1 MSSPLLEK
9 LRQTSPFSG
18 ANAAYV
24 EQLYE
29 DYLLDPDSIDPG
41 WRAHFDALPGKSA
54 TADTPHSS
62 IRQQFAE
69 QARTATSDAPCKKL
83 TPDAAEKQTAVL
95 RLINAYRVRGHQNAS
110 LDPLK
115 LRELEI
121 LDELTPEHHHLQ
133 QSDMLKEF
141 HTGSLYAPNRLPLNQ
156 IINFLK
162 EVYTQHSG
170 FEYMHITATEE
181 KRWLQKRIEGY
192 RARPVLNSD
201 DRIWLLKLLTAAEGL
216 ERYLHSRYV
225 GQKRFS
231 LEGGDSL
238 IPLLDELIQRAGK
251 ARMEEIVIGMAHRGR
266 LNVLT
271 NIVGKSPGDLFDEF
285 EGKKESHGIIIA
297 GDVKY
302 HMGFSADIETPGHA
316 IHVALGFNPSHLEI
330 ISPVIEGSVRARQMR
345 RKDLKGDKVLPVLI
359 HGDAAFAGQGVVME
373 TLQLSQARGFSTG
386 GTVHIV
392 INNQIGFTVSNPL
405 DSRSTAYCTD
415 VGKMVQAP
423 VFHVNGDDPEAVIF
437 ITRLAMDY
445 RNTFHKDVI
454 IDLVCYRRLGHNEA
468 DEPAV
473 TQPMMY
479 DKIRNHATART
490 LYAESLIAADVIT
503 PEEVQQM
510 VSDYRDALDRGEI
523 VSRPVKKGLLNPYAA
538 HWREHKGFAWSDTA
552 ETAVDA
558 NLLVELGMRLIELP
572 RDFIPHSRIK
582 RLLENRRRMAEGE
595 LLADWGYAENLAYAS
610 LLHGGE
616 NVRLCGQDSGRGT
629 FFHRHAILHNQRDGS
644 SFVPL
649 KQIAADGA
657 NFTII
662 DSLLS
667 EEAVLGFEYG
677 YAAADPETLVIWEA
691 QFGDFANVAQVV
703 IDQFITS
710 AGTKWG
716 LSCNITMLLP
726 HGQEGQG
733 AEHSSARLERF
744 LQLSAE
750 NNIQVCVP
758 TTPAQIFH
766 LLRRQV
772 IRPSRIPLIALTPKS
787 LLRHPLA
794 TSPIHELAEGGF
806 QPVISEIDPID
817 PAGVKRVIACS
828 GKVYYELLEARR
840 SRKLTDTAIIR
851 IEELYPFPREY
862 FTAAILPFVNAR
874 SLIWCQEEPQNQGAW
889 DQIKHRLV
897 NHVPNERHLYYVGR
911 CSSAAPATGYHP
923 MHEMQ
928 QETLIDDALCGNI
941 NPKMNR
947 RVPS

>member
-1 MSSPLLEK
+1 MNSPLLEK
-9 LRQTSPFSG
+9 LRRTSPFSG
-18 ANAAYV
+18 SNAAYV

-29 DYLLDPDSIDPG
+29 EYLLDPDSIDPG
-41 WRAHFDALPGKSA
+41 WREHFDALPGESA
-54 TADTPHSS
+54 TVDTPHSP

-69 QARTATSDAPCKKL
+69 QAKAAVSAVPCKKL
-83 TPDAAEKQTAVL
+83 TPDAAEKQSAVL

-121 LDELTPEHHHLQ
+121 LDELTPEHHHLL
-133 QSDMLKEF
+133 QSDMHKVF
-141 HTGSLYAPNRLPLNQ
+141 HTGSLYAPNRLPLNE
-156 IINFLK
+156 IIDFLK

-192 RARPVLNSD
+192 RARPVLDAD

-216 ERYLHSRYV
+216 ERYLHTRYV

-231 LEGGDSL
+231 LEGGESL

-251 ARMEEIVIGMAHRGR
+251 ARMEEIVVGMAHRGR

-271 NIVGKSPGDLFDEF
+271 NIVGKSPCDLFDEF

-302 HMGFSADIETPGHA
+302 HMGFSADIETPVHTV
-316 IHVALGFNPSHLEI
+316 HVALGFNPSHLEI
-330 ISPVIEGSVRARQMR
+330 IAPVIEGSVRARQVR
-345 RKDLKGDKVLPVLI
+345 RKDFKGDKVLPVLI
-359 HGDAAFAGQGVVME
+359 HGDASFAGQGVVME

-392 INNQIGFTVSNPL
+392 INNQIGFTLSNPL
-405 DSRSTAYCTD
+405 DSRSTGYCTD

-503 PEEVQQM
+503 VDKTQQM
-510 VSDYRDALDRGEI
+510 VSDYRDALDQGEI

-558 NLLVELGMRLIELP
+558 DLLVELGMRQLELP
-572 RDFIPHSRIK
+572 QDFIPHSRIK
-582 RLLENRRRMAEGE
+582 RLLKSRRRMAEGE
-595 LLADWGYAENLAYAS
+595 LLADWGYAENLAYAA
-610 LLHGGE
+610 LLHEGH

-629 FFHRHAILHNQRDGS
+629 FFHRHAILHNQRDGGS
-644 SFVPL
+644 YVPL
-649 KQIAADGA
+649 KQTAADGA

-677 YAAADPETLVIWEA
+677 YAAAAPDTLVIWEA

-716 LSCNITMLLP
+716 LSCNITLLLP

-794 TSPIHELAEGGF
+794 TSPIHEFSGGSF
-806 QPVISEIDPID
+806 QPVIGEIDPID
-817 PAGVKRVIACS
+817 PASVKRVIACC

-840 SRKLTDTAIIR
+840 SRELTDTAIIR
-851 IEELYPFPREY
+851 IEELYPFPRDC
-862 FTAAILPFVNAR
+862 FAAATRPFVNAET
-874 SLIWCQEEPQNQGAW
+874 LIWCQEEPQNQGAW
-889 DQIKHRLV
+889 DQIKHRLTWKM
-897 NHVPNERHLYYVGR
+897 PDERHLYYVGR
-911 CSSAAPATGYHP
+911 CASAAPATGYHP
-923 MHEMQ
+923 MYEMQ
-928 QETLIDDALCGNI
+928 QETLVDDALCGNI

>member
-9 LRQTSPFSG
+9 LRRTSPFSG
-18 ANAAYV
+18 ANAAYI

-41 WRAHFDALPGKSA
+41 WREHFDALPGESA
-54 TADTPHSS
+54 TVDTPHSK

-69 QARTATSDAPCKKL
+69 QAKAAANATPCKKL
-83 TPDAAEKQTAVL
+83 TPDAAEKQSAVL

-115 LRELEI
+115 LRALEV

-141 HTGSLYAPNRLPLNQ
+141 HTGSLYAPNRLPLTE
-156 IINFLK
+156 IIDFLK

-192 RARPVLNSD
+192 RARPVLDSD

-271 NIVGKSPGDLFDEF
+271 NIVGKSPCDLFDEF

-302 HMGFSADIETPGHA
+302 HMGFSADIETSGHA

-330 ISPVIEGSVRARQMR
+330 IAPVIEGSVRARQMR
-345 RKDLKGDKVLPVLI
+345 RMDFQGDKVLPVLI
-359 HGDAAFAGQGVVME
+359 HGDASFAGQGVVME

-503 PEEVQQM
+503 PDEVEQM
-510 VSDYRDALDRGEI
+510 VSDYRDALDQGEI
-523 VSRPVKKGLLNPYAA
+523 VSRPVKKGVLNPYAA
-538 HWREHKGFAWSDTA
+538 HWQEHKGFAWSDTA

-558 NLLVELGMRLIELP
+558 NLLVELGMKLIELP
-572 RDFIPHSRIK
+572 RGFIPHSRIK
-582 RLLENRRRMAEGE
+582 RLLESRRRMAESE

-610 LLHGGE
+610 LLHEGH

-644 SFVPL
+644 SYVPL
-649 KQIAADGA
+649 KQTAADGA

-716 LSCNITMLLP
+716 LSCNITLLLP

-794 TSPIHELAEGGF
+794 TSPIHDLAEGGF
-806 QPVISEIDPID
+806 QPVIGEIDPIK
-817 PAGVKRVIACS
+817 PADVKRVIACS

-840 SRKLTDTAIIR
+840 SRELTDTAIIR
-851 IEELYPFPREY
+851 IEELYPFPREH
-862 FTAAILPFVNAR
+862 FAAATLPFVNAKT
-874 SLIWCQEEPQNQGAW
+874 LIWCQEEPQNQGAW
-889 DQIKHRLV
+889 DQIKHRLTWQM
-897 NHVPNERHLYYVGR
+897 PDKRHLYYVGR

-928 QETLIDDALCGNI
+928 QETLVDDALCGNI

>member
-1 MSSPLLEK
+1 
-9 LRQTSPFSG
+9 
-18 ANAAYV
+18 
-24 EQLYE
+24 
-29 DYLLDPDSIDPG
+29 
-41 WRAHFDALPGKSA
+41 
-54 TADTPHSS
+54 
-62 IRQQFAE
+62 
-69 QARTATSDAPCKKL
+69 
-83 TPDAAEKQTAVL
+83 
-95 RLINAYRVRGHQNAS
+95 
-110 LDPLK
+110 
-115 LRELEI
+115 
-121 LDELTPEHHHLQ
+121 
-133 QSDMLKEF
+133 
-141 HTGSLYAPNRLPLNQ
+141 
-156 IINFLK
+156 
-162 EVYTQHSG
+162 
-170 FEYMHITATEE
+170 
-181 KRWLQKRIEGY
+181 
-192 RARPVLNSD
+192 
-201 DRIWLLKLLTAAEGL
+201 
-216 ERYLHSRYV
+216 
-225 GQKRFS
+225 
-231 LEGGDSL
+231 
-238 IPLLDELIQRAGK
+238 
-251 ARMEEIVIGMAHRGR
+251 MEEIVIGMAHRGR

-271 NIVGKSPGDLFDEF
+271 NIVGKSPCDLFDEF

-302 HMGFSADIETPGHA
+302 HMGFSADIETSGHT

-330 ISPVIEGSVRARQMR
+330 IAPVIEGSVRARQMR
-345 RKDLKGDKVLPVLI
+345 RMDFHGDKVLPVLL
-359 HGDAAFAGQGVVME
+359 HGDASFSGQGVVME
-373 TLQLSQARGFSTG
+373 TLQLSLARGFSTG

-445 RNTFHKDVI
+445 RNSFHKDVI

-479 DKIRNHATART
+479 DKIRNHATARA
-490 LYAESLIAADVIT
+490 LYAESLIADDIITADKA
-503 PEEVQQM
+503 QQM
-510 VSDYRDALDRGEI
+510 VNDYRDALDRGEI
-523 VSRPVKKGLLNPYAA
+523 VSRPVIKDVLNPYAA
-538 HWREHKGFAWSDTA
+538 HWREHKGFDWSDKA
-552 ETAVDA
+552 ETAVDGE
-558 NLLVELGMRLIELP
+558 LLVELGMRQLELP
-572 RDFIPHSRIK
+572 RDFIPHSRIQ
-582 RLLENRRRMAEGE
+582 RLLESRRRMAEGE
-595 LLADWGYAENLAYAS
+595 LLADWGYAENLAYAA
-610 LLHGGE
+610 LLHEGH

-629 FFHRHAILHNQRDGS
+629 FFHRHAILHNQRDGGS
-644 SFVPL
+644 YVPL
-649 KQIAADGA
+649 KQIAANGA

-667 EEAVLGFEYG
+667 EEAVLAFEYG

-710 AGTKWG
+710 GGTKWG
-716 LSCNITMLLP
+716 LSCNITLLLP

-750 NNIQVCVP
+750 KNIQVCVP

-794 TSPIHELAEGGF
+794 TSPIHEFSEGGF
-806 QPVISEIDPID
+806 QPVIGEIDPID
-817 PAGVKRVIACS
+817 PAGVNKVIACC

-840 SRKLTDTAIIR
+840 SRELTDTAIIR
-851 IEELYPFPREY
+851 IEELYPFPREH
-862 FTAAILPFVNAR
+862 FAAAILPFVNAKT
-874 SLIWCQEEPQNQGAW
+874 LIWCQEEPQNQGAW
-889 DQIKHRLV
+889 DQIKHRLTWRM
-897 NHVPNERHLYYVGR
+897 PDERLLYYVGR
-911 CSSAAPATGYHP
+911 CASAAPATGYHP

-928 QETLIDDALCGNI
+928 QETLVDDALCGNI

-947 RVPS
+947 RAPS

>member
-1 MSSPLLEK
+1 MNSPLLEK

-29 DYLLDPDSIDPG
+29 EYLLDPDSIDPG
-41 WRAHFDALPGKSA
+41 WRKHFDALSRGSA
-54 TADTPHSS
+54 TADTPHSP

-69 QARTATSDAPCKKL
+69 QAKAAASAVPCKKL
-83 TPDAAEKQTAVL
+83 TPDAAEKQVAVL

-121 LDELTPEHHHLQ
+121 LDELTPEYHHLLH
-133 QSDMLKEF
+133 SDMHKVF
-141 HTGSLYAPNRLPLNQ
+141 HTGSLYAPSRLPLNE
-156 IINFLK
+156 IIDFLK

-170 FEYMHITATEE
+170 FEYMHITSTEE

-192 RARPVLNSD
+192 RARPVLDAD

-231 LEGGDSL
+231 LEGGESL

-271 NIVGKSPGDLFDEF
+271 NIVGKSPCDLFDEF

-302 HMGFSADIETPGHA
+302 HMGFSADIETSGHA
-316 IHVALGFNPSHLEI
+316 VHVALGFNPSHLEI

-345 RKDLKGDKVLPVLI
+345 RMDFQGDKVLPVLL
-359 HGDAAFAGQGVVME
+359 HGDASFSGQGVVME

-503 PEEVQQM
+503 PNKAHQM
-510 VSDYRDALDRGEI
+510 VSDYRDALDQGEI
-523 VSRPVKKGLLNPYAA
+523 VSRPVIEGADNPYAA
-538 HWREHKGFAWSDTA
+538 HWREHKGFSWTDVA
-552 ETAVDA
+552 ETSVDSQ
-558 NLLVELGMRLIELP
+558 LLAELGMRQLELP
-572 RDFIPHSRIK
+572 RDFIPHSRIN
-582 RLLENRRRMAEGE
+582 RLLESRRRMAEGE

-610 LLHGGE
+610 LLHEGH

-644 SFVPL
+644 SYVPL

-710 AGTKWG
+710 GGTKWG
-716 LSCNITMLLP
+716 LSCNITLLLP

-794 TSPIHELAEGGF
+794 TSPIHEFSEGGF
-806 QPVISEIDPID
+806 QPVIDEIDPID
-817 PAGVKRVIACS
+817 PAGVKRVIACC

-840 SRKLTDTAIIR
+840 SRELTDTAIIR
-851 IEELYPFPREY
+851 IEELYPFPRDC
-862 FTAAILPFVNAR
+862 FAAATRPFVNAKA
-874 SLIWCQEEPQNQGAW
+874 LIWCQEEPQNQGAW

-897 NHVPNERHLYYVGR
+897 NHVANERHLYYVGR
-911 CSSAAPATGYHP
+911 CASAAPATGYHP
-923 MHEMQ
+923 MYEMQ
-928 QETLIDDALCGNI
+928 QETLVDDALCGNI

>member
-9 LRQTSPFSG
+9 LRQTSPYSG
-18 ANAAYV
+18 PNAAYI

-41 WRAHFDALPGKSA
+41 WRERFDALPGKSA
-54 TADTPHSS
+54 TIDTPHSV

-69 QARTATSDAPCKKL
+69 LVKASAGAAPCKKL
-83 TPDAAEKQTAVL
+83 TPDAAEKQVAVL
-95 RLINAYRVRGHQNAS
+95 RLINAYRVRGHQNAC

-115 LRELEI
+115 LREMEI
-121 LDELTPEHHHLQ
+121 LAELTPEHHHLQ
-133 QSDMLKEF
+133 PDDMHKVF
-141 HTGSLYAPNRLPLNQ
+141 HTGSLYAPDRMPLNE
-156 IINFLK
+156 IIDFLK
-162 EVYTQHSG
+162 LVYTQHSG
-170 FEYMHITATEE
+170 FEYMHITSTEE

-192 RARPVLNSD
+192 RARPVLDSD

-231 LEGGDSL
+231 LEGGESL

-271 NIVGKSPGDLFDEF
+271 NIVGKSPSDLFDEF

-302 HMGFSADIETPGHA
+302 HMGFSADIEASDHV

-330 ISPVIEGSVRARQMR
+330 VAPVIEGSVRARQMR
-345 RKDLKGDKVLPVLI
+345 RKDLKGDKVLAVLI
-359 HGDAAFAGQGVVME
+359 HGDASFAGQGVVME

-392 INNQIGFTVSNPL
+392 INNQIGFTVSNPY

-423 VFHVNGDDPEAVIF
+423 IFHVNGDDPEAVIF

-479 DKIRNHATART
+479 EKIRNHSTARS
-490 LYAESLIAADVIT
+490 LYAESLIEAGVIT
-503 PEEVQQM
+503 SENARQM
-510 VSDYRDALDRGEI
+510 VSGYRDALDRGEI
-523 VSRPVKKGLLNPYAA
+523 VSRPVKKGVVNPFAA
-538 HWREHKGFAWSDTA
+538 NWREHKGFSWTDFA
-552 ETAVDA
+552 ETSVDS
-558 NLLVELGMRLIELP
+558 NLLAELGMRQLELP
-572 RDFIPHSRIK
+572 PSFTPHSRIK
-582 RLLENRRRMAEGE
+582 RLLESRRRMAEGE

-610 LLHGGE
+610 LLHEGH

-629 FFHRHAILHNQRDGS
+629 FFHRHAILHNQEDGS
-644 SFVPL
+644 SHVPL

-677 YAAADPETLVIWEA
+677 YAAADPKTLVIWEA

-716 LSCNITMLLP
+716 LSCNITLLLP

-750 NNIQVCVP
+750 KNIQVCVP

-794 TSPIHELAEGGF
+794 TSPTHELAEGEF
-806 QPVISEIDPID
+806 QPVIGEIDSID
-817 PAGVKRVIACS
+817 PSNVKRVIACC

-840 SRKLTDTAIIR
+840 SRELTDTAIIR
-851 IEELYPFPREY
+851 IEELYPFPRDY
-862 FTAAILPFVNAR
+862 FTAAILPFVNAKT
-874 SLIWCQEEPQNQGAW
+874 LIWCQEEPQNQGAW
-889 DQIKHRLV
+889 DQIKHRLTWRM
-897 NHVPNERHLYYVGR
+897 PDDRHLYYVGR
-911 CSSAAPATGYHP
+911 CASAAPATGYHP
-923 MHEMQ
+923 MYEMQ
-928 QETLIDDALCGNI
+928 QETLVDDALCGNI